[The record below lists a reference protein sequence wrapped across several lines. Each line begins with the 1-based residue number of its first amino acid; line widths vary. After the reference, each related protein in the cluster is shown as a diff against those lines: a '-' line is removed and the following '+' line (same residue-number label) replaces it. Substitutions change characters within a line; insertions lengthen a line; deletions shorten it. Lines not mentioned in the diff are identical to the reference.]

1 MASANC
7 YSAGMSFEKI
17 RRISAVLMA
26 LVLAVSLATHGVG
39 GPDMFVKS
47 NMTAASDMPMSSDT
61 PMSSDM
67 PIQGKCDGCAGEEKG
82 VAPAACS
89 AFCGAVISVPLVAVV
104 LYAVPVETL
113 KPTAAL
119 GATGHAD
126 PPDPYP
132 PRPTVLS

>member
-1 MASANC
+1 
-7 YSAGMSFEKI
+7 MSLEKI

-26 LVLAVSLATHGVG
+26 LVLAVGLVTHGFG
-39 GPDMFVKS
+39 GPDMIVKS
-47 NMTAASDMPMSSDT
+47 DMTAASEM

-67 PIQGKCDGCAGEEKG
+67 PMQGKCDGCAGDEKG

-104 LYAVPVETL
+104 LYAVPIETL
-113 KPTAAL
+113 RPTAAL
-119 GATGHAD
+119 GATGYAD

-132 PRPTVLS
+132 PRSTILS